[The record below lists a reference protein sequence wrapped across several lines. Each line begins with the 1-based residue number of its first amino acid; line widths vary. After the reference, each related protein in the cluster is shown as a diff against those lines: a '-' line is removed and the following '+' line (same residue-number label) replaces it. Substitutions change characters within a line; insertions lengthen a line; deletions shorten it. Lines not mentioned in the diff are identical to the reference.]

1 MAFTADD
8 LRTLDQAHE
17 VLIETRAGDGRTY
30 RTVIWIIVD
39 EGDVF
44 VRSVRGEAGRW
55 YQRALANPSVRII
68 AGAMMLDATATPATD
83 PQSIERTSAGLRR
96 KYRPGASLDSMLVP
110 KVRRTTLRLEPGA

>member
-8 LRTLDQAHE
+8 LRMLDQARE

-39 EGDVF
+39 EDDVF

-55 YQRALANPSVRII
+55 YQRALADPSVRII
-68 AGAMMLDATATPATD
+68 AGAVTLDATAMPATD
-83 PQSIERTSAGLRR
+83 PRSIERASAGLRR
-96 KYRPGASLDSMLVP
+96 KYRPGASLESMLVP
-110 KVRRTTLRLEPGA
+110 DVRPTTLRLEPVA